1 MKKIITYLLSGIII
15 LFLACLVLFDFN
27 KDSKKET
34 KKMEKVKLAEVA
46 HTIFYAPQYI
56 AIEKGYFKEY
66 GIDIDLTLASGAD
79 KVTAAVLSGDADIGF
94 CGSEATIYV
103 YNGGEKDYL
112 KTFAQLTQKDGTFLV
127 SRKEYKNFKLEDL
140 KGKTIIGGRAGGMP
154 EMTFEYALKQ
164 NGIDPKKD
172 VSIDTS
178 VAFPA
183 MSGAFI
189 GGQGDFVTLFEPNA
203 TSIEKQGYGHVVASV
218 GELGGVV
225 PYTSYSARISY
236 INNNKELIKNFE
248 KAIQK
253 GLDYVKNHSD
263 KEVAKTILKQFP
275 DTSLNDLESAVKR
288 YREKD
293 TWPKTTKFSEKSFNH
308 LQDIM
313 IDNGVLTEKVS
324 YDKLMYQTDNK

>member
-1 MKKIITYLLSGIII
+1 MKKIITFLLSGIII

-27 KDSKKET
+27 KDSEKET

-288 YREKD
+288 YREAD

-313 IDNGVLTEKVS
+313 IDYGELQSKVDYSKLIYNEK
-324 YDKLMYQTDNK
+324 